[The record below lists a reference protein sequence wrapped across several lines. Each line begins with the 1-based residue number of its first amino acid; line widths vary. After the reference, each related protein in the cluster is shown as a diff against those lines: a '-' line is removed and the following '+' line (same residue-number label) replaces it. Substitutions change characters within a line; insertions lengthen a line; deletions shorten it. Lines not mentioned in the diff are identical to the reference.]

1 MNLNVQDTIHL
12 IHEVNLSKTCT
23 ILMSQ
28 KCSTCRQPEP
38 KENPEC
44 SLVKE
49 GENCPNSNSQRTQE
63 LFFQP
68 VTFSRD
74 TLASDQKNLNDALNN
89 GFNVVDSIKTET
101 GIVYVLS
108 KKAIGVAPK
117 VAAGNE
123 NIREYLRNIYE
134 NRRELFE

>member
-23 ILMSQ
+23 KLMSQ

-74 TLASDQKNLNDALNN
+74 TLASDQKNLNNLLKN
-89 GFNVVDSIKTET
+89 GSIILDSIKTDT
-101 GIVYVLS
+101 GIVYVLA
-108 KKAIGVAPK
+108 KRAIGVEPS
-117 VAAGNE
+117 VATPNQS
-123 NIREYLRNIYE
+123 IRESLREIYQK
-134 NRRELFE
+134 RLSDI